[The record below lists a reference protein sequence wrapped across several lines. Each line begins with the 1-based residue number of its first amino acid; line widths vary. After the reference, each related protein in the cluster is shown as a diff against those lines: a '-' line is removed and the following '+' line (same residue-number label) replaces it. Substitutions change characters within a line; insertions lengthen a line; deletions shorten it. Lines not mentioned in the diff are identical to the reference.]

1 MAAPSDLSKLR
12 IDRDAPSAPVRKAL
26 VRNLL
31 LFVAAI
37 VLAGAAAMFMRA
49 RSVPTVQGVTASA
62 DAGGGGGGATRGPAS
77 VTAHGYIGPPKEA
90 LNGRG
95 PACTPRTPVT

>member
-49 RSVPTVQGVTASA
+49 RSVPTVQVVTASA
-62 DAGGGGGGATRGPAS
+62 DAGGGSGGAAGGPAHR
-77 VTAHGYIGPPKEA
+77 APKGSNLRPTEA
-90 LNGRG
+90 PLTREKAGR
-95 PACTPRTPVT
+95 TR